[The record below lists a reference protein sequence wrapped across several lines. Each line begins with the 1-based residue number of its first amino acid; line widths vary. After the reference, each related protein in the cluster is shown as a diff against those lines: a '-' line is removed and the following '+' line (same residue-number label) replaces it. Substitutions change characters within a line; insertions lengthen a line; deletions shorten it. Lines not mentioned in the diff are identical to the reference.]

1 MIKGKALRVQD
12 RHYVERWVEVDKSTR
27 GNDKRSGESYGPNHN
42 CYRGVR
48 QENPQALPYLR
59 GGSSLGRK
67 LAPCRL
73 MRSRPS

>member
-42 CYRGVR
+42 CYRGVIR
-48 QENPQALPYLR
+48 CDGKKIRKRFPTYVAARAWVENWHRAV
-59 GGSSLGRK
+59 
-67 LAPCRL
+67 
-73 MRSRPS
+73 